1 MKNFF
6 IFYWQMKKTGLKLG
20 VRFIDGETYL
30 YGSDRHIHSLRLHT
44 QRRSNTADSHNR
56 LCWPSTSHQ

>member
-1 MKNFF
+1 
-6 IFYWQMKKTGLKLG
+6 MKKTGLKLG